1 MFSKRIIY
9 VIIIVYI
16 HTNKRRGKNEK
27 KLPNNKRSVFSIFPL
42 LVVLIIL
49 FITIGYSAF
58 QNTGIISDI
67 TATVRPQFNIIVSG
81 VEVESTSDAIVI
93 NKDYN
98 STGSNNVYT
107 GKIFSDVTFTK
118 TTSSVT
124 YKV

>member
-1 MFSKRIIY
+1 MR
-9 VIIIVYI
+9 
-16 HTNKRRGKNEK
+16 K

-49 FITIGYSAF
+49 FITVGYSAF

-81 VEVESTSDAIVI
+81 VEVESTSDAIVN

-98 STGSNNVYT
+98 STEINNVYT